1 MSHRSARPAAVALVL
16 SLVFQGPAPS
26 LLALSA
32 PSVPSAARDSVASA
46 AMSASAAQ
54 VLNRLSYGPRPG
66 DISRVAGI
74 GVQTWIEQQLHP
86 ERIDDAA
93 LQARLATFETLALDS
108 ATIFREYHEP
118 AMIERR
124 RLQRGG
130 AGSDSPSSG
139 STRAR
144 GPSVS
149 SAPSAASSMSSVSSV
164 DSSVSA
170 GRAAT
175 PSALRD
181 RQILMELE
189 QARLL
194 RAVYS
199 ERQLEEV
206 LVDFWFNHFN
216 VFAGKGPTRAYVTSF
231 ERDAIRPH
239 ALGNFRQMLE
249 AAAASPAMLFY
260 LDNWMNTDPQAPQM
274 GTGESQ
280 GRSRLGN
287 RRPMGQAGA
296 GGSRAGGPPQ
306 RQAPARGIN
315 ENYARELLELH
326 TLGVDG
332 GYTQDD
338 IVNVARAFTGW
349 TFRPRQGTTFTFARA
364 RHDDEEKTVLGH
376 RIKAGGGM
384 EDGRQVLDILAA
396 HPSTARFI
404 ATKLAQKFVADT
416 PPAALV
422 ERAARRFIAT
432 RGDLREVT
440 RAIVT
445 SPEFFAAGAYRAK
458 VKTPLEFVASA
469 IRATAA
475 EVRTAMPLARTLR
488 DLGMPL
494 YSCQPPTGYDETAET
509 WVSSGALVARMNFA
523 LELGANRL
531 RGVSMASESTS
542 DRDALRARIV
552 DDILG
557 GDVSAATRSVI
568 TRATTAEQVVA
579 LAIGSPEFQRQ

>member
-1 MSHRSARPAAVALVL
+1 
-16 SLVFQGPAPS
+16 
-26 LLALSA
+26 
-32 PSVPSAARDSVASA
+32 
-46 AMSASAAQ
+46 
-54 VLNRLSYGPRPG
+54 
-66 DISRVAGI
+66 
-74 GVQTWIEQQLHP
+74 
-86 ERIDDAA
+86 
-93 LQARLATFETLALDS
+93 
-108 ATIFREYHEP
+108 
-118 AMIERR
+118 
-124 RLQRGG
+124 
-130 AGSDSPSSG
+130 
-139 STRAR
+139 
-144 GPSVS
+144 
-149 SAPSAASSMSSVSSV
+149 
-164 DSSVSA
+164 VSA

-181 RQILMELE
+181 RQILVELE

-194 RAVYS
+194 RAIYS

-239 ALGNFRQMLE
+239 VLGTFRQMLE
-249 AAAASPAMLFY
+249 AVAASPAMLFY
-260 LDNWMNTDPQAPQM
+260 LDNWMNTDPQPAQM
-274 GTGESQ
+274 RAGERHGT
-280 GRSRLGN
+280 SRLGN
-287 RRPMGQAGA
+287 RRPMRQAGA
-296 GGSRAGGPPQ
+296 GSSRAGGPPQ

-349 TFRPRQGTTFTFARA
+349 TFRPRQGTTFIFARA
-364 RHDDEEKTVLGH
+364 LHDDEEKAVLGH
-376 RIKAGGGM
+376 RIKAGGGI

-404 ATKLAQKFVADT
+404 ATRLAQKFVADT

-422 ERAARRFIAT
+422 ERAARRFTDT

-445 SPEFFAAGAYRAK
+445 SPEFFADETYRAK

-469 IRATAA
+469 IRATGA
-475 EVRTAMPLARTLR
+475 EVRTALPLSRALR

-494 YSCQPPTGYDETAET
+494 YLCQPPTGYDETAET
-509 WVSSGALVARMNFA
+509 WVSSGSLVARMNFA

-531 RGVSMASESTS
+531 RGVSMASESVS

-552 DDILG
+552 DDVLG

-568 TRATTAEQVVA
+568 ARAATTEQIVA